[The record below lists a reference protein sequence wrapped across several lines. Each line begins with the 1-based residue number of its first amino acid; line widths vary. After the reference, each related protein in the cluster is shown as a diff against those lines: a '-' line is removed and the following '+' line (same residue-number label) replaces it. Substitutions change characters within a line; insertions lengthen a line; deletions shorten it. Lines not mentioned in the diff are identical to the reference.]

1 MIALTAGD
9 ISKIVDGELFAS
21 SDLLVTKAPTFD
33 SRTVEPGSI
42 FLALKGEHADG
53 HDFARQA
60 IENGA
65 TLVLSKRKL
74 DINCIVV
81 DDVLV
86 ALGALAHFV
95 RQKLDSMTVVGVT
108 GSHGKT
114 TTKDLLAWVLS
125 LQGETVASLGSF
137 NNELGVPITLLRCTE
152 STRYCVVEMGARH
165 IGDIK
170 NLCQIAGPDIG
181 VVLEVGRAHSGEFG
195 SREAIALAKSEMVHN
210 LREGGTAIL
219 GRYDELTPRMADGLD
234 LRVLTF
240 GQTHEAQVRATDID
254 IREGRAHFDL
264 VTPAGRAAVALRL
277 VGAHQIPNA
286 LAAASVCTALHI
298 PLDVIAG
305 GLSTAEMRSKWR
317 MELHEL
323 NDLLLINDA
332 YNANPESTAAALRSL
347 SFFAQ
352 ERGGQ
357 SWAFLGKMHE
367 LGASSKSDHAEIG
380 ALAQSLGIDHLV
392 CVNEPDYGRDL
403 PINGAEMVVHYSKNR
418 VDALSIAEHFSPGD
432 VVLVK
437 ASRAERM
444 EELAE
449 DLIRRWGQLGA
460 TGGNWERK
468 VGDKE

>member
-1 MIALTAGD
+1 MIELTAGD
-9 ISKIVDGELFAS
+9 ISKIVGGELFAP
-21 SDLLVTKAPTFD
+21 SDLLVTQAPGFD
-33 SRTVEPGSI
+33 SRIVEPGSI
-42 FLALKGEHADG
+42 FLAIKGEHADG
-53 HDFARQA
+53 HIFARDA

-65 TLVLSKRKL
+65 VLVFSTRKL
-74 DINCIVV
+74 DVACIVV
-81 DDVLV
+81 NDVLV
-86 ALGALAHFV
+86 ALGTLAHFV
-95 RQKLDSMTVVGVT
+95 RQRLTSMTVIGIT
-108 GSHGKT
+108 GSQGKT
-114 TTKDLLAWVLS
+114 TTKDFLAWILS
-125 LQGETVASLGSF
+125 LHGETVASSGSF

-152 STRYCVVEMGARH
+152 RTKYCVVEMGARH
-165 IGDIK
+165 IGDIQI
-170 NLCQIAGPDIG
+170 LCEIAEPDIG
-181 VVLEVGRAHSGEFG
+181 VVLEIGSAHSGEFG
-195 SREAIALAKSEMVHN
+195 SREAIAQAKSEIIHN

-219 GRYDELTPRMADGLD
+219 GRYDEFTPKMADGLD
-234 LRVLTF
+234 LTVLTF

-264 VTPAGRAAVALRL
+264 VTPDGRAAVALRL

-332 YNANPESTAAALRSL
+332 YNANPESTAAALRTLSL
-347 SFFAQ
+347 FAQ

-367 LGASSKSDHAEIG
+367 LGAFSKKELAKIG

-392 CVNEPDYGRDL
+392 CVNEPGYAQDL
-403 PINGAEMVVHYSKNR
+403 PSTGAEMVVHFPKNKA
-418 VDALSIAEHFSPGD
+418 DALFVAEHFSPGD

-449 DLIRRWGQLGA
+449 DLMKHWEQLG
-460 TGGNWERK
+460 TKGE
-468 VGDKE
+468 